1 MTLYTSTIAPYGAPK
16 QAETKP
22 FRGALTCER
31 TGVRA
36 EVLRHTIEKISRDG
50 HAKGGELAPPP
61 SGCRPKPAQTK
72 ARCRDRQF
80 QREKQEDGARLGN
93 YPMYYYLTRFLG
105 RQPKKGVVLS

>member
-61 SGCRPKPAQTK
+61 SGYRAEP
-72 ARCRDRQF
+72 
-80 QREKQEDGARLGN
+80 L
-93 YPMYYYLTRFLG
+93 
-105 RQPKKGVVLS
+105 

>member
-50 HAKGGELAPPP
+50 HAKGGELAPPRVAIVP
-61 SGCRPKPAQTK
+61 NHSEPKAVAGSGKFNGKRYI
-72 ARCRDRQF
+72 
-80 QREKQEDGARLGN
+80 G
-93 YPMYYYLTRFLG
+93 
-105 RQPKKGVVLS
+105 